1 MLIRNVR
8 ILSEIENSCVLL
20 SISVSHQSTLLLI
33 LRATYFFPP
42 NHKASLGK
50 SPFDLRRWHGPSKP
64 DNVELP
70 RPSPQTIRRGIQPL
84 ENIMVGGLNVLTV
97 MSEREREF
105 EELFTGLRNEMPIRT

>member
-1 MLIRNVR
+1 M
-8 ILSEIENSCVLL
+8 LL

-50 SPFDLRRWHGPSKP
+50 SPFALRRWLGPSKP